1 MRFTQMG
8 GQSQPPQRITNFR
21 EVLEFLTFI
30 LSRVY
35 EELSPSQI
43 ATELAEYE
51 ISGVCR
57 CALSFNQELICGTF
71 YLRNFCRSQ
80 GPFEP
85 RLLNS
90 NLGLFIV
97 HTNQDGCLSEMECF
111 YEKLTLPKFYT
122 KLWKAFL
129 PSFQYQNLMKK
140 LEQAN
145 LKLSSFQELKTSFK
159 NANIIYLT

>member
-1 MRFTQMG
+1 MK
-8 GQSQPPQRITNFR
+8 PKRITNFR
-21 EVLEFLTFI
+21 EVFEFLTFI

-51 ISGVCR
+51 ITGVCR

-97 HTNQDGCLSEMECF
+97 HTDPGGCLSEMECF
-111 YEKLTLPKFYT
+111 YEPSVFPRFYLE
-122 KLWKAFL
+122 LWRQFL
-129 PSFQYQNLMKK
+129 PSIQHETFVKRLKQAGTRLISLDEFRK
-140 LEQAN
+140 LLTEKGFTF
-145 LKLSSFQELKTSFK
+145 LILQEFLEIKTG
-159 NANIIYLT
+159 